1 MSGIALVIKKIGT
14 QKALAEALGVST
26 MSVSKW
32 VSTGRIPVDRVL
44 TIEKLTGVPRYE
56 LRPDIYPPE
65 EYKQAS

>member
-1 MSGIALVIKKIGT
+1 MSGITLVIKKIGT

-44 TIEKLTGVPRYE
+44 TIEKLTLPN
-56 LRPDIYPPE
+56 
-65 EYKQAS
+65 ASDML